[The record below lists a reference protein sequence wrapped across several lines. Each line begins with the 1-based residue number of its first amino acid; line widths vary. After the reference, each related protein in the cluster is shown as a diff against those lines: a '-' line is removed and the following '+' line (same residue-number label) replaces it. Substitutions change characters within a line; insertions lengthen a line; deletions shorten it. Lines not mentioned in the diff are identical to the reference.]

1 MRKIIIFKA
10 SLSQDQK
17 QLFARSSKDAGE
29 FIASQPFSDIGLS
42 KEDEGSERGETTT
55 K

>member
-17 QLFARSSKDAGE
+17 QLFARSSEDAGE

-42 KEDEGSERGETTT
+42 KEEGSERGETTT